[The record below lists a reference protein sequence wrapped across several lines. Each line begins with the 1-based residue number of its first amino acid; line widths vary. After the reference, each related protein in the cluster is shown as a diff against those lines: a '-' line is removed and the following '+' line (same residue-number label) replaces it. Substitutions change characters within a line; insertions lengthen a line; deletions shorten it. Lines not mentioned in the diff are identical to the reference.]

1 MNKEN
6 RNSVKMNRIGE
17 NVGNRVRNI
26 KCVKKKRLKKMFADT
41 LAAKN
46 HPHSHLKQGSL
57 S

>member
-41 LAAKN
+41 LAKN
-46 HPHSHLKQGSL
+46 HLHSHLKQGSL